1 MKHPTNNDRRSFLK
15 GIAGSAAILPILPT
29 IPRPGSIEL
38 YGHSNSP
45 VEVEGSSVRLY
56 LEGLMF
62 LSLNKE
68 QKRLDAGILN
78 LNDGHNLNV
87 RTFNRKNTK
96 ASVNSAEVWEKVNAE
111 TIPDGALQH
120 FERGELTIQLPEG
133 DSKKLSSPMMMPR
146 NREIW
151 MPFNLIPDIEELL
164 GSKVT
169 LDRSKVKP
177 VLSITGANF
186 YSVLRPD
193 HVEEAMPPKKR
204 ADARGFVSSYL
215 FEKDQVVMAKARAS
229 GKIESLD
236 EMLKLGIVARDLSVR
251 SYTAATV
258 INLNKGEEL
267 VCLLKGDRGEKKELF
282 RVKYAPDRE
291 AKVVL
296 ENAATQYVNGSQVH
310 HHNRVKKGD
319 PIQSFHFLHYYEA
332 MKVSD
337 EKQFL
342 LASEDKLVDFV
353 NNVIDPPPPPT
364 GGNFPNCPAVILS
377 RELFS

>member
-1 MKHPTNNDRRSFLK
+1 
-15 GIAGSAAILPILPT
+15 
-29 IPRPGSIEL
+29 
-38 YGHSNSP
+38 
-45 VEVEGSSVRLY
+45 
-56 LEGLMF
+56 
-62 LSLNKE
+62 
-68 QKRLDAGILN
+68 
-78 LNDGHNLNV
+78 
-87 RTFNRKNTK
+87 
-96 ASVNSAEVWEKVNAE
+96 
-111 TIPDGALQH
+111 
-120 FERGELTIQLPEG
+120 
-133 DSKKLSSPMMMPR
+133 MMMPR

-151 MPFNLIPDIEELL
+151 MPFNLIPDIEELM
-164 GSKVT
+164 GSRVT

-193 HVEEAMPPKKR
+193 HVEEAKPIKKR
-204 ADARGFVSSYL
+204 VDTRGFVPSYL
-215 FEKDQVVMAKARAS
+215 FEKDQVVMSKARAS
-229 GKIESLD
+229 GKIESLV
-236 EMLKLGIVARDLSVR
+236 ELLKLGVVAKDLSVR

-310 HHNRVKKGD
+310 HHNKLKNGD

-332 MKVSD
+332 MKVGN
-337 EKQFL
+337 EKQLL
-342 LASEDKLVDFV
+342 LANEEMLVDFM
-353 NNVIDPPPPPT
+353 NNVIGPPPPPT
-364 GGNFPNCPAVILS
+364 GGNDPGCPAVILP